1 MKILHTVGGFSMA
14 GGGVTVCLRDLL
26 SAMQGGDDDVKLL
39 TVKSE
44 GPIEGDGASWLKTVP
59 NDYRTPLA
67 LSRNLARALREAD
80 ADVFHT
86 NGLWMHVNHLTAKEA
101 RRRGIPLVLSPH
113 GMLYPDALRRSAWKK
128 RPLRWLWFD
137 RDINSAAA
145 IHVTCRQEADNVRL
159 FGYKGR
165 IEIVSNPF
173 VIPRYIDDVVANRR
187 ERAVPTIGFLGRL
200 HPVKGIEWLVDAFA
214 AADKARDFRLEIM
227 GSGLPEYEASLR
239 RRVDERGISSR
250 VDFVGE
256 VGGRDKFERLASLS
270 ALFVPSDFENFGMI
284 VPESLIVN
292 TPVVASLTTPWESLR
307 ETGSGWWTSREIG
320 PLSDVINEIAEM
332 STGELR
338 EMGRRGAQMV
348 CQRFEASVVAAEM
361 SRFYHSIG

>member
-1 MKILHTVGGFSMA
+1 MA

-26 SAMQGGDDDVKLL
+26 SAMQNGSDDVKLL
-39 TVKSE
+39 TVKGSDRLE
-44 GPIEGDGASWLKTVP
+44 AEGASWLKTVP
-59 NDYRTPLA
+59 NDYKTPLA
-67 LSRNLARALREAD
+67 LSRNLARALREAE

-137 RDINSAAA
+137 KDIDSAAA

-165 IEIVSNPF
+165 IEVIPNPF
-173 VIPRYIDDVVANRR
+173 VIPGYIGDVVANRH

-200 HPVKGIEWLVDAFA
+200 HPVKGIEWLIDAFA
-214 AADKARDFRLEIM
+214 AADKARGFKLEIM
-227 GSGLPEYEASLR
+227 GAGAPDYVASLR
-239 RRVDERGISSR
+239 RRVEERGISSR

-256 VGGRDKFERLASLS
+256 VGGRDKYERLASLS

-284 VPESLIVN
+284 VPEALIVN
-292 TPVVASLTTPWESLR
+292 TPVVASVTTPWESLR
-307 ETGSGWWTSREIG
+307 ETGSGWWTSRETG
-320 PLSDVINEIAEM
+320 PLSGVINEIAGM
-332 STGELR
+332 PPGELR
-338 EMGRRGAQMV
+338 KMGRRGAQMV
-348 CQRFEASVVAAEM
+348 RERFEASVVAAEM
-361 SRFYHSIG
+361 TRFYHSIG